1 MATKKTDKKKRL
13 TKDQEFEILK
23 LVIDKFLWLG
33 FGVMAYG
40 LYIAISV
47 GLPRLIDSLVIIAS
61 GAIILILLIN
71 ILVKEY
77 EIIK

>member
-13 TKDQEFEILK
+13 TKDQEFAILK

-47 GLPRLIDSLVIIAS
+47 GLPRLIDALVIIAS

>member
-13 TKDQEFEILK
+13 TKEQEFEILK